1 MREFDDF
8 IDDTCSA
15 DLEAEA
21 AMQQE
26 QEDDDREAEEL
37 SPLRYRNPNMC
48 YRVPEDYED
57 DVVQEDL
64 SHHAA
69 GTLQSMTRLSPTKQ
83 RMTQLSDEDEPLSQ
97 EPRAEGKCLMVVGVD
112 ENGGDIICGN
122 PCNASEQDCHWCRQQ
137 VMHMMWRS

>member
-1 MREFDDF
+1 MRLLPGEFDDF

-21 AMQQE
+21 AMNLTRQI
-26 QEDDDREAEEL
+26 
-37 SPLRYRNPNMC
+37 
-48 YRVPEDYED
+48 PEDYED

-64 SHHAA
+64 THHAA
-69 GTLQSMTRLSPTKQ
+69 GTLQS
-83 RMTQLSDEDEPLSQ
+83 MTQLSDEDEPLSQ